1 MTLEDLIEEAR
12 TRNGTHEESL
22 QVARGRMEATNERLG
37 KWWKDQEVSEEL
49 LSKVIS
55 L

>member
-1 MTLEDLIEEAR
+1 MTLEDLIDEAR
-12 TRNGTHEESL
+12 TKNGTHEESL
-22 QVARGRMEATNERLG
+22 QAAKDRMEDTNKRLG

-49 LSKVIS
+49 LNKVIN